1 MCICMSMLQA
11 IKNHSRELKCEY
23 NLITSSAF
31 QFCYLMDMALQVH
44 HEFLLRKTM
53 VALGNTV
60 AIAIHLT
67 LKCVLPELHY
77 HFSLRLKI

>member
-1 MCICMSMLQA
+1 
-11 IKNHSRELKCEY
+11 
-23 NLITSSAF
+23 
-31 QFCYLMDMALQVH
+31 
-44 HEFLLRKTM
+44 M

-67 LKCVLPELHY
+67 VKCVLPELHY